1 MILLCE
7 ITLDSVTKNAL
18 HAWDVFAKIWCLKF
32 IRNAHET
39 FWDLWVPF
47 VNLDMNQACVIQTS
61 SDFLGLFSESG
72 YE

>member
-1 MILLCE
+1 MGCVCE
-7 ITLDSVTKNAL
+7 DL
-18 HAWDVFAKIWCLKF
+18 CLKF